1 MGCSLVLDDIRMSF
15 ELVSI
20 LALIII
26 PLLVLLLMRVIDIV
40 MGWIIAFIL
49 NPKSLILTLLAS
61 HEKNSEFRD
70 NEHTAP

>member
-1 MGCSLVLDDIRMSF
+1 VGCSLVLDDIRMPF

-49 NPKSLILTLLAS
+49 NPKSLILTFLTS
-61 HEKNSEFRD
+61 HEKDSEFRD
-70 NEHTAP
+70 NKHTAP

>member
-1 MGCSLVLDDIRMSF
+1 MGCSLILDDIRMPF

-49 NPKSLILTLLAS
+49 NSKSLILTLLTL
-61 HEKNSEFRD
+61 HEKDSEFRD

>member
-1 MGCSLVLDDIRMSF
+1 MPF

-40 MGWIIAFIL
+40 MEWIIAFIL
-49 NPKSLILTLLAS
+49 NPKSLILTLLTS
-61 HEKNSEFRD
+61 HEKDSEFGD
-70 NEHTAP
+70 NEHTTP

>member
-1 MGCSLVLDDIRMSF
+1 MPF

-49 NPKSLILTLLAS
+49 NSKSLILTLLTL
-61 HEKNSEFRD
+61 HEKDSEFRD
-70 NEHTAP
+70 NEHIAP

>member
-1 MGCSLVLDDIRMSF
+1 MSF
-15 ELVSI
+15 ISS
-20 LALIII
+20 
-26 PLLVLLLMRVIDIV
+26 LLVLLLMRVIDIV

>member
-1 MGCSLVLDDIRMSF
+1 MPF

-40 MGWIIAFIL
+40 GWIIAFIL